1 MEPDSRRIINVL
13 QAGRAIAAF
22 MVLLHHAGPWV
33 ARLGGHFHGLG
44 IFGRGFAGVDF
55 FFVLSGFIIYHSTVE
70 KKRTL
75 MDYARARFR
84 RVMLPYLP
92 IGVLAALIYTA
103 FPAYP
108 YEADRWG
115 WLATLTLLPVQPA
128 PALTVAWTLQ
138 HEMLFYFIFGLCYF
152 SGYMWLGLAVWTA
165 AILLGPSGNIP
176 LASINLEFLMGIA
189 VCLLYRRGKGHWLLL
204 LVSAALLICWVLLGA
219 REEQRLIVGFACA
232 CLTLQLS
239 LMERRGRITVP
250 AWLVF
255 MGSASYALYLTHEL
269 VLPAAARLAGHSRIL
284 NFAVCV
290 VACLSAAVA
299 YYWWIERRLIARKS
313 ASRVTPPTTR
323 AVSGQK

>member
-1 MEPDSRRIINVL
+1 MNGVFI
-13 QAGRAIAAF
+13 AIALASPAVHTFEGAEELSLFRDGCALMVEGFALYGVLELAKLLPRRAAF
-22 MVLLHHAGPWV
+22 G
-33 ARLGGHFHGLG
+33 ARLAV
-44 IFGRGFAGVDF
+44 AG
-55 FFVLSGFIIYHSTVE
+55 
-70 KKRTL
+70 
-75 MDYARARFR
+75 
-84 RVMLPYLP
+84 
-92 IGVLAALIYTA
+92 
-103 FPAYP
+103 
-108 YEADRWG
+108 
-115 WLATLTLLPVQPA
+115 
-128 PALTVAWTLQ
+128 
-138 HEMLFYFIFGLCYF
+138 
-152 SGYMWLGLAVWTA
+152 WTA

-189 VCLLYRRGKGHWLLL
+189 VCVLYRRGKGHWLLL

-219 REEQRLIVGFACA
+219 REEQRLIVGLACA

-299 YYWWIERRLIARKS
+299 YYWWVERRLIARKS